1 MMGAD
6 SQHALTNDVAGRW
19 GWDGRGSNAFR
30 STPKDRDAY
39 SVVVQICR
47 NGEVDVHLGFL
58 DKAVQGRRNGG
69 GCASVVD
76 AWVVGPHLCPTTR
89 VRI

>member
-19 GWDGRGSNAFR
+19 GWDGRGSITFR

-39 SVVVQICR
+39 SVVVRIGR
-47 NGEVDVHLGFL
+47 NAEVDVHHGFL
-58 DKAVQGRRNGG
+58 DKAVQGRRM
-69 GCASVVD
+69 VVVVQV
-76 AWVVGPHLCPTTR
+76 WLMHGVVGPHLCPTTR